1 MSFLSLG
8 IVAASVARCARVSAF
23 LFCGE
28 GFCTGSKCSG
38 QMLRRGEVRS
48 IRSWGASSVGI
59 MAEQLLQ
66 QSVLTSTKSLHCA
79 STHEH
84 NNTPLP
90 FLFRG
95 SGQPSVAS
103 RTGDQR
109 GDHGGWLALVAV
121 LLVPAL
127 VGDERPS
134 ENLSVD
140 LLNERPPQLSG

>member
-1 MSFLSLG
+1 MN
-8 IVAASVARCARVSAF
+8 AHEEEKEDEAEDKKVSS
-23 LFCGE
+23 C
-28 GFCTGSKCSG
+28 CSN
-38 QMLRRGEVRS
+38 QCS
-48 IRSWGASSVGI
+48 
-59 MAEQLLQ
+59 
-66 QSVLTSTKSLHCA
+66 STKSLHCA

-84 NNTPLP
+84 NSTPLP